1 MPPLKLMKMLP
12 ERTGDE
18 EKFEEPLDSF
28 LTKRQIEVL
37 RLRHQGHTQQEVA
50 DRLGTTHSNISIIE
64 KRAYQNIERAERTQR
79 QWMMICAPIFFKIE
93 AGTDILDLP
102 KMIFNAADKKGI
114 ELPITSLDIVMQLWQ
129 RSPLL
134 CKNGGLAQ
142 NAEIFVTE
150 EGDVLL
156 EARKKNV
163 DFP

>member
-1 MPPLKLMKMLP
+1 MVCDQAPTLSSLAL
-12 ERTGDE
+12 
-18 EKFEEPLDSF
+18 
-28 LTKRQIEVL
+28 
-37 RLRHQGHTQQEVA
+37 A
-50 DRLGTTHSNISIIE
+50 
-64 KRAYQNIERAERTQR
+64 NIERAERTQR
-79 QWMMICAPIFFKIE
+79 QWMMIRAPIFFKIE

-156 EARKKNV
+156 EARKKNR